1 VIYKKMSGDATEKA
15 ALSATDIS
23 SNSGLLNIHFATS
36 DNDFNSLLKS
46 SLFQSMVH

>member
-1 VIYKKMSGDATEKA
+1 MSGDETEKA
-15 ALSATDIS
+15 ALAATDIT
-23 SNSGLLNIHFATS
+23 SNSGQLSVHFATS